1 MLDRKH
7 VFGRLNIAQK
17 WTQDFSLGH
26 SSRNPQKSDQALK
39 TLQHKFRL
47 VIDRGNELVRA
58 FLRPHRAEFRLDGFP
73 GASPQALVFGP
84 FQGEGVQNS
93 PFAVGRSPIH
103 LLLGFVLLIFACSPC
118 AAQSASSTDA
128 ASQPVQPAQPAQPAQ
143 ASQPAQPVQPAQPA
157 PGTDAGQPAQTPQ
170 PAGSPA
176 PASSPAASPSA
187 FTRSQNVTINLINR
201 LVQRGVLTK
210 EDAAELIK
218 MAEEDA
224 AAARA
229 EAAQEAQAR
238 QAAQTVPLPT
248 ATASPESATAQEL
261 ATSPQLLPDLSALP
275 TLKQTTPPP
284 SPAPVPEPTP
294 ALVAG
299 PNDTVR
305 VTYIPEV
312 VKKQMRD
319 EIEQEVLAQAR
330 EENWAAPRTF
340 PDWVSRIRLFGDIR
354 VRYEGLYYPSG
365 NDNTGAFPNFNA
377 INTGPPFDVS
387 GNVFSPQLN
396 VDKTRNRVRLR
407 ARAGL
412 EADLGDGFTIGIR
425 GATGENDSPVTENQT
440 LGVANGGQGGNF
452 SRYSLWL
459 DRAFL
464 RYEFCGRPDEDLAIT
479 VGRFDNPFFGTTMIW
494 ADDLGFDGFVLQGRY
509 QILKGVTPFITLG
522 LFPVFNTDLNF
533 ATNNPSKFSSE
544 DKWLYAGQIGTNWRI
559 NRDFSMKVALA
570 VYDFDNIEG
579 HLSTPFVPL
588 TSSDAGNTDDSRP
601 AFAQKGNTYMALRRI
616 LATAQNNFGTID
628 QFQYFGLATA
638 FRELAFT
645 GELDFNH
652 FEPFRAALVGEYVTN
667 LAFHGSSIN
676 AVAVNNRGTTSS
688 SGTQGSFAGGNTAWI
703 IGLKVGSPTLEKRWD
718 WNLFMN
724 YRYVESDAVVDGFND
739 SDFGGGG
746 TNLKG
751 YVVGGSLALSP
762 NVWLTLR
769 WLSANAVAG
778 PPFKNDI
785 LQFDINGRF

>member
-1 MLDRKH
+1 MNTAGFMIDKTHALGLCLHTPTRRHADTPGF
-7 VFGRLNIAQK
+7 VAPK
-17 WTQDFSLGH
+17 WAKDFSLGR
-26 SSRNPQKSDQALK
+26 SPRNIEKSDQALK
-39 TLQHKFRL
+39 ALQNKFP
-47 VIDRGNELVRA
+47 A
-58 FLRPHRAEFRLDGFP
+58 H
-73 GASPQALVFGP
+73 S
-84 FQGEGVQNS
+84 S
-93 PFAVGRSPIH
+93 PFAVGCSPIH
-103 LLLGFVLLIFACSPC
+103 RYADTPIPLLLCFVLIIFACSLC
-118 AAQSASSTDA
+118 AAQSASSTDPA
-128 ASQPVQPAQPAQPAQ
+128 AQPAQTSQPAQTTQPAQTALPAQTAQPAQIAQPAQ
-143 ASQPAQPVQPAQPA
+143 AVNAVQP
-157 PGTDAGQPAQTPQ
+157 TQTTQ
-170 PAGSPA
+170 PAGSPE
-176 PASSPAASPSA
+176 PAVSPSP

-229 EAAQEAQAR
+229 EAAQAAQAR
-238 QAAQTVPLPT
+238 QAAQAVPLP
-248 ATASPESATAQEL
+248 TASPESATAQEL

-284 SPAPVPEPTP
+284 SPAAVPEPTP

-299 PNDTVR
+299 PDDTVR

-387 GNVFSPQLN
+387 GSVFSPQLN

-407 ARAGL
+407 ARVGL

-440 LGVANGGQGGNF
+440 LGVANGAQGGNF

-464 RYEFCGRPDEDLAIT
+464 KYELCGRPDQDLAIT

-533 ATNNPSKFSSE
+533 ATNNPSKFNSE

-559 NRDFSMKVALA
+559 NRDFSMKLGLA

-588 TSSDAGNTDDSRP
+588 TSSDAGDTDDSRP

-652 FEPFRAALVGEYVTN
+652 FEPFRAALLGEYVTN
-667 LAFHGSSIN
+667 LAFNGSAIN
-676 AVAVNNRGTTSS
+676 EVAVNNRGQSS
-688 SGTQGSFAGGNTAWI
+688 SNGTQGSFAGGNTAWI
-703 IGLKVGSPTLEKRWD
+703 ISLKVGSPTLEKRWD
-718 WNLFMN
+718 WNLFLN

-778 PPFKNDI
+778 PPYKNDI

>member
-1 MLDRKH
+1 MLDRTHTLGPRKRS
-7 VFGRLNIAQK
+7 VPLCLFGTRQSGTLRLH
-17 WTQDFSLGH
+17 TPT
-26 SSRNPQKSDQALK
+26 R
-39 TLQHKFRL
+39 RL
-47 VIDRGNELVRA
+47 PE
-58 FLRPHRAEFRLDGFP
+58 
-73 GASPQALVFGP
+73 ASPQAFVFWP
-84 FQGEGVQNS
+84 FQG
-93 PFAVGRSPIH
+93 ARSRIHRYADTPIRF
-103 LLLGFVLLIFACSPC
+103 LLCFVLLVFAFAGAAEAATDPTSEPGQPVE
-118 AAQSASSTDA
+118 AAQPTQPTGST
-128 ASQPVQPAQPAQPAQ
+128 Q
-143 ASQPAQPVQPAQPA
+143 
-157 PGTDAGQPAQTPQ
+157 
-170 PAGSPA
+170 
-176 PASSPAASPSA
+176 PAASPSPTPSP
-187 FTRSQNVTINLINR
+187 FNRSQNVVINLINR

-229 EAAQEAQAR
+229 EAAQAAQAS
-238 QAAQTVPLPT
+238 QAAQAVPLPT
-248 ATASPESATAQEL
+248 ARPESATAQEL

-284 SPAPVPEPTP
+284 APGPVPEPTP

-299 PNDTVR
+299 PDDTVR

-354 VRYEGLYYPSG
+354 TRYEGDYFPSG

-377 INTGPPFDVS
+377 INTGPPFDTS
-387 GNVFSPQLN
+387 GSEFPPELN

-412 EADLGDGFTIGIR
+412 EADLGDGFTIGMR

-452 SRYSLWL
+452 SKYSLWL

-464 RYEFCGRPDEDLAIT
+464 KYELGGRPDRDLSIT
-479 VGRFDNPFFGTTMIW
+479 AGRFDNPFFGTTMIW

-522 LFPVFNTDLNF
+522 LFPVFNTDFNF
-533 ATNNPSKFSSE
+533 ATNNPSKFNSE

-559 NRDFSMKVALA
+559 DRDFSMKLGLA

-579 HLSTPFVPL
+579 HFSTPFVPL
-588 TSSDAGNTDDSRP
+588 NATDAGNTDDSRP
-601 AFAQKGNTYMALRRI
+601 AFAQKGNTYFALRRI
-616 LATAQNNFGTID
+616 LATAQNDFGTID

-645 GELDFNH
+645 GELDLNH
-652 FEPFRAALVGEYVTN
+652 FEPFRAALLGEYVTN
-667 LAFHGSSIN
+667 LAFNGTAIN
-676 AVAVNNRGTTSS
+676 AIAVNNRGQSSS
-688 SGTQGSFAGGNTAWI
+688 SGTPGSFVGGNTAWI
-703 IGLKVGSPTLEKRWD
+703 ISLKVGNPILEKRWD
-718 WNLFMN
+718 WNLFLN

-778 PPFKNDI
+778 PPYKNDI